1 MRAVRHRLHS
11 SGTLMLVLLKCS
23 HFTVMHHIPSLQ
35 TCIFLL
41 AVCGNFPCVDA
52 VEDNDFGT
60 FHGKLKQVGKDFCIS
75 CLSEFLFCLR
85 RRNEANYNDLFSFET
100 YACSHFKSD
109 ERQQNKTREEK
120 ASCGRCDALT
130 CVFTAVFSQPL
141 PAVRSL
147 FFSRRRRTRKF
158 KKRRKKNPS
167 IRKQTGRVFSGQS
180 ADPPR

>member
-60 FHGKLKQVGKDFCIS
+60 IHGKLKQVGKDFCIS

-100 YACSHFKSD
+100 YACSHFKLD

-158 KKRRKKNPS
+158 KKRRKKKSFRPQTNRPS
-167 IRKQTGRVFSGQS
+167 V
-180 ADPPR
+180 